1 MTRVLDS
8 NLDIVDTSKKVKAQK
23 NGYDTFAGISD
34 IILSYIEMRKDDNY
48 DDKKVLDKFKI
59 ICQSDYYMLINLMT
73 GDRSSSLIDCY
84 YLSEILKR
92 DFDLYLKCDFFK
104 IIDVFYNPLNAI
116 FVYNLTANT
125 FRSSNKKYYDVFG
138 EPYFFGSKYIYV
150 KNNMEYDIHGC
161 IFVNAKVKNK
171 LFHILVIYL
180 HHRNYIYNIPQYI
193 MVDDKDYEDY
203 MKKLESTTEN
213 NNIQHLKCLE
223 L

>member
-59 ICQSDYYMLINLMT
+59 I
-73 GDRSSSLIDCY
+73 
-84 YLSEILKR
+84 
-92 DFDLYLKCDFFK
+92 
-104 IIDVFYNPLNAI
+104 DVFYNPLNAL

-161 IFVNAKVKNK
+161 IFVNVKVKNK

-193 MVDDKDYEDY
+193 MIDNKDYEDY

-213 NNIQHLKCLE
+213 NDIRHLKCLE